1 MYTLEEM
8 LRQRE
13 ERLGKDHPEVQMLR
27 NQIIA
32 EQSGKN
38 FRELYSE
45 LTELVE
51 SVDPSK
57 GKGWPTS
64 AEDAPQ
70 PTSILNGRN
79 VKTSSI
85 DDQSQQ
91 LVGDIMNSQEKKDP
105 LLAAKQSRLLEILKN
120 NQTMAEY
127 LKLLG

>member
-45 LTELVE
+45 LTALEE
-51 SVDPSK
+51 PVDPSIRD
-57 GKGWPTS
+57 TS
-64 AEDAPQ
+64 AEDVPQ
-70 PTSILNGRN
+70 PNSILYGRN
-79 VKTSSI
+79 VKTSST

-105 LLAAKQSRLLEILKN
+105 LLSAKQSRLLEILKN
-120 NQTMAEY
+120 NQTLAE
-127 LKLLG
+127 KSDKN

>member
-38 FRELYSE
+38 FRDLYSE
-45 LTELVE
+45 LTELE
-51 SVDPSK
+51 EPVDPSIK
-57 GKGWPTS
+57 DTS
-64 AEDAPQ
+64 AEDMPQ
-70 PTSILNGRN
+70 PNSLLNGRN

-105 LLAAKQSRLLEILKN
+105 LLAAKQSRLLKKIKN
-120 NQTMAEY
+120 NLTMAEY
-127 LKLLG
+127 LKLLR

>member
-8 LRQRE
+8 LRLRE

-51 SVDPSK
+51 PVDPSIRD
-57 GKGWPTS
+57 TS
-64 AEDAPQ
+64 AEDMPQ
-70 PTSILNGRN
+70 PNSLLNGRN

-85 DDQSQQ
+85 DDRSQQ

-105 LLAAKQSRLLEILKN
+105 LLSAKQSRLLEILKN
-120 NQTMAEY
+120 NQALAE
-127 LKLLG
+127 KSDKK